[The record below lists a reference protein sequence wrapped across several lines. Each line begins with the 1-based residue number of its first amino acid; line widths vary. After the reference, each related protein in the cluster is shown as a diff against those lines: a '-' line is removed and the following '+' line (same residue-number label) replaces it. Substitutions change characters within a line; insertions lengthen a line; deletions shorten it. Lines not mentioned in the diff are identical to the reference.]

1 MPPMTTFQLRKWNP
15 APTLALVERRAEA
28 WLTSST
34 DVATKAAQRQAPV
47 RTGRLRDS
55 IVSLPLE
62 QRGGRMTAGVW
73 AQAPY
78 ALWVEIGTRR
88 MRAQPYLQPAL
99 ETVRDATAALVG
111 QIRVGISEVRS

>member
-1 MPPMTTFQLRKWNP
+1 MTNFRLRKWNSD
-15 APTLALVERRAEA
+15 PTLALVERRTEA
-28 WLTSST
+28 WLASST
-34 DVATKAAQRQAPV
+34 DVATKAARREAPV

-62 QRGGRMTAGVW
+62 RHGGRMTAGVW

-88 MRAQPYLQPAL
+88 MRAQPYLRPAL
-99 ETVRDATAALVG
+99 DVVRDATASLVG
-111 QIRVGISEVRS
+111 QIRVGIDGTRL

>member
-1 MPPMTTFQLRKWNP
+1 MTTFQLRKWD
-15 APTLALVERRAEA
+15 AKPTLALVERRAEA

-34 DVATKAAQRQAPV
+34 AVATNAARRQAPV

-55 IVSLPLE
+55 IVSVPLKR
-62 QRGGRMTAGVW
+62 RGGRTTAGVW

-88 MRAQPYLQPAL
+88 MRAQPYLRPAL
-99 ETVRDATAALVG
+99 ETVRDAAAALVG
-111 QIRVGISEVRS
+111 QVRVGIREGRS

>member
-1 MPPMTTFQLRKWNP
+1 MTTFQLRRWEAN
-15 APTLALVERRAEA
+15 PTLALVNRRAEV

-34 DVATKAAQRQAPV
+34 DLATIAARRRAPV

-62 QRGGRMTAGVW
+62 RRNGRASAGVW

-88 MRAQPYLQPAL
+88 MPAQPYLRPAL
-99 ETVRDATAALVG
+99 DAVRDAAPALVG
-111 QIRVGISEVRS
+111 QIRVGIVEARP

>member
-1 MPPMTTFQLRKWNP
+1 MTTFQLRKWD
-15 APTLALVERRAEA
+15 AKPTIDLVERRADA
-28 WLTSST
+28 WLTSSAGA
-34 DVATKAAQRQAPV
+34 ATTAARRQAPV

-62 QRGGRMTAGVW
+62 HRGGRTTAGVW

-88 MRAQPYLQPAL
+88 MRAQPYLRPAL
-99 ETVRDATAALVG
+99 ETVRDAAAALVG
-111 QIRVGISEVRS
+111 QVRVGIREARS